1 MIRLTVPSLGLVVLA
16 LSLSPA
22 QARAGLVF
30 SMQEVG
36 SDVVLTAT
44 GTVNTAG
51 LTSIGGWGAAAP
63 AIIPDFGRITTSLAI
78 PAGTLYTGL
87 SGPTNFGNGSGTK
100 ATSFSGDPLWLAADA
115 GLLGFPS
122 DYMSGDSL
130 SASMTFANTTLSNLG
145 VTPGT
150 YTWTWGTGADADF
163 AELQIG
169 PAAVPEPST
178 LVLLGTAGVPLGV
191 GAAYRLKKR
200 ARAGAK
206 PKA

>member
-51 LTSIGGWGAAAP
+51 LTSIGGWGAGAR

-100 ATSFSGDPLWLAADA
+100 ATSLAV
-115 GLLGFPS
+115 
-122 DYMSGDSL
+122 
-130 SASMTFANTTLSNLG
+130 TLCG
-145 VTPGT
+145 
-150 YTWTWGTGADADF
+150 
-163 AELQIG
+163 
-169 PAAVPEPST
+169 
-178 LVLLGTAGVPLGV
+178 
-191 GAAYRLKKR
+191 
-200 ARAGAK
+200 
-206 PKA
+206 